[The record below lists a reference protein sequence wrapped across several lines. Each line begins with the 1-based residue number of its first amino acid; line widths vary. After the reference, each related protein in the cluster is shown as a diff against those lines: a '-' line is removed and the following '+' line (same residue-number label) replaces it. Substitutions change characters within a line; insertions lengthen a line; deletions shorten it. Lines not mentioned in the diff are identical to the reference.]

1 MPPDVTTARWA
12 LVSTA
17 PSDQTRTMAR
27 NRWLLWVVG
36 VLVAIL
42 LVLVVLYGGGGDGG
56 LGNGS
61 Y

>member
-1 MPPDVTTARWA
+1 MT
-12 LVSTA
+12 
-17 PSDQTRTMAR
+17 R
-27 NRWLLWVVG
+27 NRWPLWVVG
-36 VLVAIL
+36 VLAAIL